1 MRYEDNDI
9 TALKEMIYGEYADE
23 YAWDIT
29 SSRTLKNH
37 NKELKDDNLELQAK
51 NKVLKDKLNKHQIEK
66 DLYDLKLEEA
76 KSQINKP
83 ILVIIKERILREIK
97 GL

>member
-29 SSRTLKNH
+29 SSRTLKDD
-37 NKELKDDNLELQAK
+37 NKELKDENLELQVK
-51 NKVLKDKLNKHQIEK
+51 NKVLKDKLNKQQIE
-66 DLYDLKLEEA
+66 LEEA

-97 GL
+97 DLWSSK

>member
-9 TALKEMIYGEYADE
+9 TALKERLYEDYADE

-29 SSRTLKNH
+29 SSRTLKDD
-37 NKELKDDNLELQAK
+37 NKELKDENLELQVK
-51 NKVLKDKLNKHQIEK
+51 NKVLKDKLNKQQIE
-66 DLYDLKLEEA
+66 LEEA

-97 GL
+97 DLWSSK